1 MNEKN
6 TWRYQQRKC
15 NPNCRPTKETMSS
28 QRLRT
33 YHSFLRTNIHIYEKC
48 RHTSFSRKSLTNL
61 FILMLPYSI
70 GV

>member
-33 YHSFLRTNIHIYEKC
+33 YHSFLRTNIHIYENAVIFGGDRRFLWKEKNC
-48 RHTSFSRKSLTNL
+48 GL
-61 FILMLPYSI
+61 FW
-70 GV
+70 

>member
-1 MNEKN
+1 MNKKN
-6 TWRYQQRKC
+6 PWRFQQRKRK
-15 NPNCRPTKETMSS
+15 PNSRLAKETMST

-48 RHTSFSRKSLTNL
+48 RHTSFSYKSLTNL